1 MSYQLAK
8 VHTTCS
14 NNDVESNFFIFE
26 INVSNFNNETDIYRK
41 ILYENE
47 GILLDIGNNIQ
58 KIEITMC
65 RINNI
70 NDLIIIHKYFDSF
83 ITKPTILCQDN
94 LIISLDKNGNNIL
107 IKYIVV

>member
-94 LIISLDKNGNNIL
+94 LIISLYKNGNNIL

>member
-8 VHTTCS
+8 VRTTCA